1 MPDIEQL
8 NYGEAPN
15 DKKGFD
21 ARTSEMITDNNF
33 KAIVEWITGGAKQFG
48 RISNVALPV
57 SRGGTEASTAM
68 QARINLGLVTGP
80 NNEIVFGNNAV
91 ELFNS
96 KYTKYGK
103 VNNDYAFTKVGVGDY
118 KLEGLFSDSYGTGYK
133 MVLPKDDLGNVLV
146 GATIAVV
153 SGVASIKTFAITVVE
168 GKATLSA
175 VPMDI
180 PDGRFI
186 LFNIK

>member
-1 MPDIEQL
+1 MEVEQL

-33 KAIVEWITGGAKQFG
+33 KAIVFWITGGLKTFG
-48 RISNVALPV
+48 SLLNALPV
-57 SRGGTEASTAM
+57 SRGGTEATTAK
-68 QARINLGLVTGP
+68 QARINLGFVTGP
-80 NNEIVFGNNAV
+80 NNEFVFGNQSV
-91 ELFNS
+91 EL
-96 KYTKYGK
+96 YDTGYRKYGA
-103 VNNDYAFTKVGVGDY
+103 VNNDYAFTHVGVGEY
-118 KLEGLFSDSYGTGYK
+118 KLEGLVSDSFGTGYK
-133 MVLPKDDLGNVLV
+133 MVLPKDELDNVLV

-153 SGVASIKTFAITVVE
+153 SGVATIKTFAITMVS

-180 PDGRFI
+180 PEGRFI
-186 LFNIK
+186 LFNIS

>member
-1 MPDIEQL
+1 
-8 NYGEAPN
+8 
-15 DKKGFD
+15 
-21 ARTSEMITDNNF
+21 MITDNNF

>member
-96 KYTKYGK
+96 KYTKHGK

-118 KLEGLFSDSYGTGYK
+118 KLEGLSSDSYGTGYK

-146 GATIAVV
+146 GATITIV
-153 SGVASIKTFAITVVE
+153 SGVATIKTFAITVVN
-168 GKATLSA
+168 GQATLSA